1 MSETYVI
8 VGAGHAGGRA
18 AAALRRHG
26 FAGRLVVVGAEAHA
40 PYERPPLSKGLLS
53 GVQQPADCALQPPGS
68 YEEQGIEL
76 RLGTRVEAIDRGRR
90 VVAMAGAEAVV
101 YDKLLLTTGGDCR
114 RLGIDGAALGGIHT
128 LRTLEDSA
136 AIAAELGAG
145 RRLVV
150 IGGGFIGLE
159 VAASAIGRGCAVTV
173 VEAADQLMGRVVP
186 AAFARIVAAAHEARG
201 VRLVIGARPVG
212 FVGNGRVAGVA
223 LASGEEI
230 AADAV
235 VVGIGIVPATALAE
249 AAGLAVDNGIV
260 VDAQCRTSDPNVFAA
275 GDVASFH
282 HPVFDRHVR
291 LESWRHADVQPD
303 TAAQAMLGAGEP
315 YSEIPWLWSDQHD
328 LNLQVTGLTDR
339 YDDVVQRGG
348 DVATGV
354 VCFLLTGERMIGAC
368 GIGVG
373 GVIGRDIR
381 VAQRL
386 IERGRP
392 VDRDKLGDTAFPLK
406 QLLRAQ

>member
-1 MSETYVI
+1 M
-8 VGAGHAGGRA
+8 
-18 AAALRRHG
+18 
-26 FAGRLVVVGAEAHA
+26 
-40 PYERPPLSKGLLS
+40 
-53 GVQQPADCALQPPGS
+53 
-68 YEEQGIEL
+68 
-76 RLGTRVEAIDRGRR
+76 
-90 VVAMAGAEAVV
+90 
-101 YDKLLLTTGGDCR
+101 
-114 RLGIDGAALGGIHT
+114 
-128 LRTLEDSA
+128 
-136 AIAAELGAG
+136 
-145 RRLVV
+145 
-150 IGGGFIGLE
+150 
-159 VAASAIGRGCAVTV
+159 
-173 VEAADQLMGRVVP
+173 
-186 AAFARIVAAAHEARG
+186 
-201 VRLVIGARPVG
+201 
-212 FVGNGRVAGVA
+212 A